1 MMNPSFNQSSLFAKI
16 ASFPRRRESM
26 VALVDSRLRGNDD
39 SNEQSLINR
48 EKTLQLAYLLPKLLS
63 FLVLFVF
70 VFLAIFA
77 STNAFAH
84 KPSDSYLTMSMPKD
98 SANVTV
104 RWDIALRDLDYVL
117 QLDRDNDGALT
128 WGEVRSRGDDITKY
142 ATANLALSSKD
153 KPCALTTAAPMQLD
167 KHSDGTYAVLSLSAA
182 CGADKKESL
191 TEALQVKYSLLFDV
205 DPSHRG
211 LVQWLAP
218 GKDGKQEEALSVI
231 LGTESATQKLPL
243 QAPSTWETFKQYVV
257 EGAFHIWIGY
267 DHILFLLSLLLPA
280 VLVFR
285 KDMTLRPEPTTF
297 HPEPV
302 EGQLLAQTASKQI
315 LPAPSFLAALKEVLK
330 VVTAFTLAH
339 SITLSLAALGV
350 VSLPSRWVES
360 AIAASIIVA
369 AVQNIR
375 GVVDSKRWVMAFGF
389 GLIHGFGFASV
400 LADLGLPQN
409 ALITAL
415 VGFNIGIEGGQLAI
429 VAVFLP
435 LAFWL
440 RKTKFYQVNVF
451 KWGSVLIA
459 LLALYWLVQRAFDL

>member
-1 MMNPSFNQSSLFAKI
+1 MSKFAQTITFKLKK
-16 ASFPRRRESM
+16 
-26 VALVDSRLRGNDD
+26 AL
-39 SNEQSLINR
+39 
-48 EKTLQLAYLLPKLLS
+48 KPAYLLPIALL
-63 FLVLFVF
+63 FLM
-70 VFLAIFA
+70 FLA
-77 STNAFAH
+77 STSAQAH
-84 KPSDSYLTMSMPKD
+84 KPSDSYLTMSAQAGGSD
-98 SANVTV
+98 VAV

-128 WGEVRSRGDDITKY
+128 WGEVRARGDDITKY
-142 ATANLALSSKD
+142 ATTHLALSSKD
-153 KPCALTTAAPMQLD
+153 KPCQFSTTAPMQLD
-167 KHSDGTYAVLSLSAA
+167 KHSDGTYAVLSLKAA
-182 CGADKKESL
+182 CGVAI

-211 LVQWLAP
+211 LVQWLPP
-218 GKDGKQEEALSVI
+218 GKDGKTGEALSII
-231 LGTESATQKLPL
+231 LGTETATQNLAFQP
-243 QAPSTWETFKQYVV
+243 PSTWQTLKQYIVD
-257 EGAFHIWIGY
+257 GAFHIWIGY

-280 VLVFR
+280 VLIFR
-285 KDMTLRPEPTTF
+285 KNDT
-297 HPEPV
+297 
-302 EGQLLAQTASKQI
+302 QLTRKLLGNSQI
-315 LPAPSFLAALKEVLK
+315 LPAESFVRVLKEVLK

-360 AIAASIIVA
+360 TIAASIIVA

-409 ALITAL
+409 ALITSL
-415 VGFNIGIEGGQLAI
+415 VGFNVGIEGGQLAI
-429 VAVFLP
+429 VAVFMP

-440 RKTKFYQVNVF
+440 RSTRFYQVAIF

-459 LLALYWLVQRAFDL
+459 LLALYWFVQRAFDL